1 MPLIKIELKEGRG
14 KAGILKLRDIVMD
27 CVVNVLMIPAD
38 ERNIRVLEY
47 REDYFQM
54 KPPYE
59 ILIEISMF
67 SGRTREIKN
76 RLFQSLVNTLEDKLG
91 IGKEKIFILLN
102 EQPHENWGI
111 RGGIPTDQTGMFNK

>member
-1 MPLIKIELKEGRG
+1 MPLIRIELKEGRG
-14 KAGILKLRDIVMD
+14 KAGILKLRDLVMD
-27 CVVNVLMIPAD
+27 CVVNELKIPD
-38 ERNIRVLEY
+38 DDRNIRVIEY

-111 RGGIPTDQTGMFNK
+111 RGGIPADQTGMLKK